1 MKVTPIATPLQSM
14 IMSEIVQKYYADYI
28 KVDQV
33 MLFELVTAANFMD
46 IKPLLDL
53 TCLAVSFFIKV
64 SFNLLDFLRIHYDG
78 LKSTQNTTI
87 ISGQIT

>member
-1 MKVTPIATPLQSM
+1 MTPISTPLQSM
-14 IMSEIVQKYYADYI
+14 IMSEIVQQYYADFV

-64 SFNLLDFLRIHYDG
+64 SFDMLD
-78 LKSTQNTTI
+78 
-87 ISGQIT
+87 

>member
-78 LKSTQNTTI
+78 LKSTKNTTI